1 MSLRLRIRPE
11 ATEEL
16 NEAWNGYKERRA
28 GLGDELLGCVEVAFA
43 AIQRNPQAHR
53 RVESRIRQAI
63 VRRFPY
69 RVLFV
74 ENPDYIEVIAV
85 FHTARDP
92 NRWQVRVG
100 S

>member
-16 NEAWNGYKERRA
+16 NEAWNGYEERRE
-28 GLGDELLGCVEVAFA
+28 GLGDELLGCVEAAFA
-43 AIQRNPQAHR
+43 AIHRNPQAHR
-53 RVESRIRQAI
+53 RAEGRIRQAI

-69 RVLFV
+69 IVLFV
-74 ENPDYIEVIAV
+74 EYSDYIEVIAV
-85 FHTARDP
+85 FHMARDP
-92 NRWQVRVG
+92 NRWHVRSG